1 MPSVFNNVGCAGAG
15 KSGSLQ
21 VLNGGAT
28 YTCRG
33 GRTDGKVTTVTSIKR
48 ATWAVFGKYA
58 SMNLLD
64 KNDAVLMKL
73 ESFTAKN
80 QDALKNDL
88 QAIGVTLEIL
98 EFASS
103 GANRGKHF
111 FEAAGKRFVVEQTQ
125 DQKKDAKGE
134 PSTRRLFDLDMGRVS
149 QCVVPTNT
157 RAGAVPK
164 EVSIQFNEDKSAG
177 APEHQL
183 IELRLFAPPGSG
195 RDAEAEDDA
204 EESDALRIQQ
214 AITKA
219 ANLKSVTGSL
229 LAEFSP
235 SEGVFVLPRG
245 RYAVEMYADFFRM
258 HGNMYDYKISYSDV
272 ERFIL
277 LPRTDDVHY
286 AFIVALDRPI
296 RQGQQRYPHLVWQ
309 LKKTDADILVKLTE
323 EQISEKFGANCGLK
337 PELSGALYQL
347 VARVFKVLS
356 GKKVFTTGKF
366 RSADGRHAVSC
377 SVKASTGQLYPLE
390 RSLAFIHKPT
400 LIIKFEDISAVEFER
415 FTGYGQGSATK
426 NFDLKISTR
435 GDGREHTFSSI
446 DRNEYKGLLEFLTAK
461 GLKIRNL
468 VETAAAENEAR
479 KRALGMGDS
488 SDDDQ
493 PAQREADQD
502 SQDEDSPDEDFVA
515 PKAESSDGSS
525 EDEEGDGSGSDKEEE
540 KPTKK
545 KKKVKEASPEKKK
558 KKKKKRKAEPAEEKP
573 KKKTK
578 KKKDP
583 NAPKGK
589 SSAFIFFGSATRAEI
604 KAAHPDFS
612 LGDVGRELGKRWK
625 ELDDAAKKPF
635 HDLAATD
642 SERHK
647 TELAAYKAKQA
658 AEAGGEEE

>member
-1 MPSVFNNVGCAGAG
+1 MPSVFNNLRLEGAG
-15 KSGSLQ
+15 RQGSLQ
-21 VLNGGAT
+21 IAGDGAA
-28 YTCRG
+28 YTCRS
-33 GRTDGKVTTVTSIKR
+33 GRSDGKVTAVKGVKR
-48 ATWAVFGKYA
+48 ATWTVFGKYA
-58 SMNLLD
+58 NVVLLD
-64 KNDAVLMKL
+64 GDDGVLMRL
-73 ESFTAKN
+73 DGFTAKN
-80 QDALKNDL
+80 KEALRTDL
-88 QAIGVTLEIL
+88 QSIGVKLEDL
-98 EFASS
+98 EFCSS

-111 FEAAGKRFVVEQTQ
+111 FEAQGKRFVVEQT
-125 DQKKDAKGE
+125 E
-134 PSTRRLFDLDMGRVS
+134 PETEGKEPKTKRLFDLDLSRVS

-164 EVSIQFNEDKSAG
+164 EVSIQFNEDRREG
-177 APEHQL
+177 AAEHQL
-183 IELRLFAPPGSG
+183 VELRLYVPPGSG
-195 RDAEAEDDA
+195 RDGDEENED
-204 EESDALRIQQ
+204 ESDALRIQQ
-214 AITKA
+214 QITQA

-229 LAEFSP
+229 LAEFAP

-258 HGNMYDYKISYSDV
+258 HGNMYDYKIAYSDV

-309 LKKTDADILVKLTE
+309 LKKTEAEIMVKLTE
-323 EQISEKFGANCGLK
+323 EQITSKYGANCGLK

-366 RSADGRHAVSC
+366 RSSDGRHAVSC

-415 FTGYGQGSATK
+415 FTGYGQSSATK

-435 GDGREHTFSSI
+435 GDGKEHTFTSI

-479 KRALGMGDS
+479 KRAMGLDGSS
-488 SDDDQ
+488 SDDDMPQ
-493 PAQREADQD
+493 RGPAD
-502 SQDEDSPDEDFVA
+502 SNDEDSPDEDFVA
-515 PKAESSDGSS
+515 PKDASDDDDDDDDD
-525 EDEEGDGSGSDKEEE
+525 DEDGSGSDEEEE
-540 KPTKK
+540 KPKK
-545 KKKVKEASPEKKK
+545 KKKKAKSPSPEKKK
-558 KKKKKRKAEPAEEKP
+558 KKKKRKADEDEP
-573 KKKTK
+573 KKPAKKAK

-604 KAAHPDFS
+604 KAAHPDWS

-625 ELDDAAKKPF
+625 ELTEDDKKPY
-635 HDLAATD
+635 HDLAAKD
-642 SERHK
+642 AERYK
-647 TELAAYKAKQA
+647 TEMEAYKAKQA
-658 AEAGGEEE
+658 ADEE